1 MILSKEEILTKIKDL
16 AGEDITDE
24 LIEFI
29 ENVDESIDVRD
40 GFTQTDI
47 DAAVDA
53 ARKEVEKVWRAR
65 YIDRFLGKIPE
76 DEIENEEPEENKKS
90 YEDIT
95 FDDIIKEE
103 E

>member
-16 AGEDITDE
+16 AGEDMTDE

-29 ENVDESIDVRD
+29 ENVDES
-40 GFTQTDI
+40 I

-65 YIDRFLGKIPE
+65 YIDRFLGKIPK
-76 DEIENEEPEENKKS
+76 DEIENEEPEEDKKS

>member
-16 AGEDITDE
+16 AGEDMTDE

-29 ENVDESIDVRD
+29 ENDDESIDVRD

-53 ARKEVEKVWRAR
+53 ARKEVEKVCVQDTLTDFWEK
-65 YIDRFLGKIPE
+65 FLKMKSKMKSQRKTKKVMKI
-76 DEIENEEPEENKKS
+76 
-90 YEDIT
+90 
-95 FDDIIKEE
+95 
-103 E
+103 

>member
-1 MILSKEEILTKIKDL
+1 M
-16 AGEDITDE
+16 
-24 LIEFI
+24 
-29 ENVDESIDVRD
+29 
-40 GFTQTDI
+40 
-47 DAAVDA
+47 DA

-76 DEIENEEPEENKKS
+76 DEIENEETNEDEKS

>member
-16 AGEDITDE
+16 AGEDMTDE

-47 DAAVDA
+47 DAAVD
-53 ARKEVEKVWRAR
+53 
-65 YIDRFLGKIPE
+65 RFLGKIPE
-76 DEIENEEPEENKKS
+76 DEIENEEPEEDKKS